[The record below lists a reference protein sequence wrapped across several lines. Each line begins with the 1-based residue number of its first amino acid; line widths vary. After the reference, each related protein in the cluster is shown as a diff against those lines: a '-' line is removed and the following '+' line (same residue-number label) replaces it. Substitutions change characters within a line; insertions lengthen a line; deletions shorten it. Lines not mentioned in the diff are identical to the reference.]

1 MLVLLTPL
9 SKALCRQ
16 GRMIGALLNVA
27 SMKVILMRALW
38 LCKSR
43 EETTCRR
50 SIPLYR
56 YELFEEVFFNGL
68 ILISVFTKS
77 WFQLGNQGIF
87 SDDFSS
93 FKKKSSGI
101 AMQLTVTYVCLYS
114 NSKPSAEEI
123 KFLPEGE

>member
-1 MLVLLTPL
+1 MLVLLTPP

-50 SIPLYR
+50 NIPLYR
-56 YELFEEVFFNGL
+56 YELFEEVFFNSL
-68 ILISVFTKS
+68 ILVSVFTKS

-87 SDDFSS
+87 SDDFSR

-101 AMQLTVTYVCLYS
+101 AMQLTVTYVFLYS